1 MPDDGNGNDNQTP
14 NQLRVWGWG
23 WAIAVA
29 LIMLVLVVANPGEA
43 FGEREI
49 TTWLGFQ
56 FPTYPGQSAALQLL
70 GTLIAAIGTMM
81 HLTERRRA
89 GSFHIPALILV
100 LVGALVIM
108 AGQALQGI
116 REGFSVPVIL
126 VVLLTY
132 FALIGLLV
140 TALIGISQLYPK
152 INRLYS
158 WLKSH
163 LKSDS

>member
-1 MPDDGNGNDNQTP
+1 MPDDGNDNQTP
-14 NQLRVWGWG
+14 LQLRVWGWILAV
-23 WAIAVA
+23 AIA

-49 TTWLGFQ
+49 TTWPGFPV
-56 FPTYPGQSAALQLL
+56 PTYLGQSAALQLL

-89 GSFHIPALILV
+89 GSFQIPALILV
-100 LVGALVIM
+100 LVGALAIM

-132 FALIGLLV
+132 FALIALLV
-140 TALIGISQLYPK
+140 TALIG

-158 WLKSH
+158 WLKSRF
-163 LKSDS
+163 KSSG